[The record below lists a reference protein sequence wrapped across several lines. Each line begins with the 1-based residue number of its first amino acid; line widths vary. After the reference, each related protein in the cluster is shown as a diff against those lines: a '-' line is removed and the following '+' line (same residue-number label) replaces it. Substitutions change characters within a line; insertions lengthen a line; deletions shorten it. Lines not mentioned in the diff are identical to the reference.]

1 MPNPSYWPILLAA
14 GITASWALV
23 MTGVW
28 WVPLVGMAFTAFCIY
43 GWAFEDPFKKK
54 AAH

>member
-1 MPNPSYWPILLAA
+1 MMPIIVAL
-14 GITASWALV
+14 GTTVTWALV
-23 MTGVW
+23 MTGKW
-28 WVPLVGMAFTAFCIY
+28 WAPLLGLAFTAVGIY